1 GRQGF
6 FQASGAWLDRDAR
19 ALPGGLRD
27 SDDLGSHGE
36 RANSA
41 SRDARG
47 TLKLGLTPNA
57 SDEYVLTYFK
67 QDGDKQSPP
76 YAGSDPSFQSRYWR
90 WPDWNKEGLY
100 FNSSTQLGER
110 TRLRTRL
117 YRDTFQNTL
126 EQYNSRADLEARKGS
141 RSQYDDWSDG
151 AGVELSQGLRED
163 DSLAFALHWKQDV
176 HRERQDRGPWG
187 RFEDRTWSLSSEYQW
202 ALDAATRMIF
212 GVSYDWRESLEARE
226 YKTDRQGRTS
236 EKDYPD
242 NDAEAFNWQWSLVHP
257 LDEASEVQLN
267 LADRSRFATLKD
279 RYTTFRPAVG
289 QTVLVNPD
297 LDPERAR
304 LVELHYR
311 RAFGQDTTLDLALF
325 HNRVRDAIQ
334 ATDLGPNLAQ
344 NRNVGEIVYQGLDL
358 GLRGRPAQRLE
369 LGANY
374 SWIDSD
380 WRSSEAGVVTGLP
393 RHKLFAWADW
403 QALEPLHLVLSGEA
417 RSRTYSDTGGSR
429 RAAGFALLNLHGEY
443 QASREL
449 ALSLALNNL
458 ADRRYAYNEGFIEE
472 GRTLWLGMKYR
483 Y

>member
-1 GRQGF
+1 MHNEIAATMQNLLSNRLVPSLALSLVGAATAQAETPIALPDMEVSTWGNSLSPPDSVAREDFQRFDRRDVGEALNTLPGVYLQGGGNRNERQVSVRGFDSRQVPLFIDGVPVYVPYDGNIDLGRFLTSDLAGIEVSKGYASLLQGPNMLGGAINLATRRPTRPFEAGFGLSQGWARDAGRVGRAADFSLGGKGRQGF

-187 RFEDRTWSLSSEYQW
+187 RFKNRTWSLSSEYQW

-226 YKTDRQGRTS
+226 YKNRPPG
-236 EKDYPD
+236 PD
-242 NDAEAFNWQWSLVHP
+242 QREGIPGQRRRG
-257 LDEASEVQLN
+257 VQL
-267 LADRSRFATLKD
+267 AMEPGASARRSQRS
-279 RYTTFRPAVG
+279 PAE
-289 QTVLVNPD
+289 P
-297 LDPERAR
+297 
-304 LVELHYR
+304 
-311 RAFGQDTTLDLALF
+311 
-325 HNRVRDAIQ
+325 
-334 ATDLGPNLAQ
+334 
-344 NRNVGEIVYQGLDL
+344 
-358 GLRGRPAQRLE
+358 GRP
-369 LGANY
+369 
-374 SWIDSD
+374 
-380 WRSSEAGVVTGLP
+380 
-393 RHKLFAWADW
+393 
-403 QALEPLHLVLSGEA
+403 
-417 RSRTYSDTGGSR
+417 
-429 RAAGFALLNLHGEY
+429 
-443 QASREL
+443 
-449 ALSLALNNL
+449 
-458 ADRRYAYNEGFIEE
+458 
-472 GRTLWLGMKYR
+472 
-483 Y
+483 